1 MGLNKNKKELLSS
14 GLSLALC
21 GVLFAGA
28 TLAYFSKNV
37 FSTDNIIKTSKLDV
51 AFKYKDNNGEW
62 KDVNGSIFNDVDK
75 ISANEKIEKEIQI
88 INTGDLPFEYD
99 IDIFRESEVNSLIE
113 SNISVKIEQLEGQ
126 IKKEEYNGALDTTL
140 AAGNTELEGKSLLNK
155 DKSHE
160 YIITIAMT
168 NTDKPL
174 NADDYSN
181 QTINPFDIQVRATQ
195 IEEDKKVEDKDNI
208 TTEKPGE
215 NAPINQNQIL
225 TPNTIEAIDTV
236 VKNIL
241 AEDPNAKITKIEEDD
256 TYYIYTV
263 EHSYSLITIEGEVQ
277 EYEVTTIVKVSK
289 ELNDGNGLP
298 GIENETPALQGIGY
312 FYRSTSTGNIHVSV
326 ITGVELDLSKKS
338 KDDIKIEYLKA
349 DGSVFSSATKNKTF
363 YDEYLNKGGVKYP
376 SSSNTILP
384 VGEYST
390 TFNGN
395 LFVKTK
401 DVAGIRITVTNDG
414 VSETITQYL
423 R

>member
-1 MGLNKNKKELLSS
+1 MGLNKNKNKKELLNS

-28 TLAYFSKNV
+28 TLAYFTKSV
-37 FSTDNIIKTSKLDV
+37 FSNDNIIKTSKLDV
-51 AFKYKDNNGEW
+51 AFKYKDNNGDW

-99 IDIFRESEVNSLIE
+99 IDIFRELEVNSLLE
-113 SNISVKIEQLEGQ
+113 SNISVKIERVEGET
-126 IKKEEYNGALDTTL
+126 KKEEYNGALNTTL

-155 DKSHE
+155 DDSHE
-160 YIITIAMT
+160 YKITIAMA

-181 QTINPFDIQVRATQ
+181 KTIEAFDIQVRATQ
-195 IEEDKKVEDKDNI
+195 IEEDKK
-208 TTEKPGE
+208 
-215 NAPINQNQIL
+215 
-225 TPNTIEAIDTV
+225 
-236 VKNIL
+236 
-241 AEDPNAKITKIEEDD
+241 
-256 TYYIYTV
+256 
-263 EHSYSLITIEGEVQ
+263 
-277 EYEVTTIVKVSK
+277 
-289 ELNDGNGLP
+289 
-298 GIENETPALQGIGY
+298 ETPALQGIGY

-326 ITGVELDLSKKS
+326 VTGVELDLSKNS
-338 KDDIKIEYLKA
+338 EDDIKIEYLKA
-349 DGSVFSSATKNKTF
+349 DGSVLSLATKNKTF
-363 YDEYLNKGGVKYP
+363 YDEYLNKDGVKYP

-390 TFNGN
+390 TFSGN
-395 LFVKTK
+395 VFVKTK